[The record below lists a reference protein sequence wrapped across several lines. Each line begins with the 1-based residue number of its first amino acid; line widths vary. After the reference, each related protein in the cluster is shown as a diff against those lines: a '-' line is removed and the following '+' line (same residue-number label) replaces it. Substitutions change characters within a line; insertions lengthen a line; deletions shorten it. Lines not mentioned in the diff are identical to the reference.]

1 MNENLDLRRKKFEF
15 VSYNTLKKYVSKTI
29 SAGHVL
35 CENNAIYLRTMYTP
49 LLTRPDSE
57 LKLKNK

>member
-35 CENNAIYLRTMYTP
+35 CENNAIYLRTI
-49 LLTRPDSE
+49 LTRPDSQ